1 MVMTL
6 ANAPASAPRAAPAV
20 FSLPRPFAGR
30 VAGTLASWVI
40 HPLEKAAGLQALNR
54 LYRSLPPST
63 TPHEFCAGALEMLG
77 VDVRVAAADLARI
90 PKTGPVMLVA
100 NHPFGAIEGIV
111 LGKLLGDIRPDFKFM
126 ANFLLARIPEMRE
139 ILISVDPFGGR
150 GAGAR
155 NIGPLRQCLSWMR
168 EGGALGVFPSGE
180 VAHLKLGRQ
189 PTVTDPVWN
198 ANIGGL
204 ARRAGAAV
212 VPVYF
217 GGRNPAAFQALGL
230 VHPAL
235 RTAMLPRQLLNKRG
249 TTLELRIGQPIPAE
263 RVAQFS
269 SDAELTEFLRFR
281 TFLLRSRN
289 EPGKPSGALPFLP
302 GKSKQE
308 PVAEADPAELLGE
321 EVKSLPSKRLLTATD
336 DFAVYCVD
344 APEIPLLLREI
355 GRLREITFRGVGE
368 GTGKRLDLDRFD
380 AHYQHLIVWSKKNG
394 ELAGAYRIGKVN
406 RILHRH
412 GVAGLYTHTLFNY
425 SPELLANLGYSF
437 ELGRSFIRPEYQR
450 SFSPLLLLWK
460 GIGQLVARNPE
471 YKNLIGPV
479 SISNDYTAVSRQLL
493 AAYLMDRHQPAALA
507 EGVEARHPLRLAT
520 CGGIDPQAGA
530 RFIGDM
536 DEISALIAGIEH
548 DGKGAPILLR
558 QYLKLGGV
566 ILGLNV
572 DKQFG
577 NCLDGLILVNL
588 AKTEPRLLEK
598 YMGREG
604 AAAFQARHLQ
614 PREMDLR
621 PLTQ

>member
-6 ANAPASAPRAAPAV
+6 ANTAIPRTATPAV

-30 VAGTLASWVI
+30 AAGTVASWVI
-40 HPLEKAAGLQALNR
+40 RPLEKASGLAALDR
-54 LYRSLPPST
+54 LYRSLPT
-63 TPHEFCAGALEMLG
+63 TTTAHEFCTQALAMLDI
-77 VDVRVAAADLARI
+77 DVRVAAADLAHI

-150 GAGAR
+150 SAGAR

-168 EGGALGVFPSGE
+168 QGGVLGVFPAGE
-180 VAHLKLGRQ
+180 VAHLKLGRR

-198 ANIGGL
+198 PNIGGL

-217 GGRNPAAFQALGL
+217 AGRNTATFQALGL
-230 VHPAL
+230 VHPVL
-235 RTAMLPRQLLNKRG
+235 RTALLPRQLLNKRG
-249 TTLELRIGQPIPAE
+249 TTIELRIGQPIPAE
-263 RVAQFS
+263 RVAKFA
-269 SDAELTEFLRFR
+269 SDTELTEYLRFR
-281 TFLLRSRN
+281 TFLLRSRS
-289 EPGKPSGALPFLP
+289 EPEKNGGARPFFP
-302 GKSKQE
+302 GKSKHAA
-308 PVAEADPAELLGE
+308 VAEADPAELLCE
-321 EVKSLPSKRLLTATD
+321 EVKTLPSKCLLTATE
-336 DFAVYCVD
+336 DFAVYCVN

-368 GTGKRLDLDRFD
+368 GTGKQLDLDRFD
-380 AHYQHLIVWSKKNG
+380 AHYQHLLVWSKKNR
-394 ELAGAYRIGKVN
+394 ELVGAYRIGKVN
-406 RILHRH
+406 RILHNH

-493 AAYLMDRHQPAALA
+493 AAYLLDKHQPVALA

-520 CGGIDPQAGA
+520 CGGIDPRVGA
-530 RFIGDM
+530 HFIGDM
-536 DEISALIAGIEH
+536 DEVSALIAGIEH

-577 NCLDGLILVNL
+577 NCLDGLILVDL
-588 AKTEPRLLEK
+588 AKTAPRLLEK
-598 YMGREG
+598 YMEKTG
-604 AAAFQARHLQ
+604 AAAFLAWHRRHERALLY
-614 PREMDLR
+614 PAA
-621 PLTQ
+621 

>member
-6 ANAPASAPRAAPAV
+6 ANPAVQGTTNPAV

-30 VAGTLASWVI
+30 AAGTVASWVI
-40 HPLEKAAGLQALNR
+40 RPLEKASGLQALNR
-54 LYRSLPPST
+54 LYRSLPATT
-63 TPHEFCAGALEMLG
+63 TPHEFCARALEMLEI
-77 VDVRVAAADLARI
+77 DIRVSAEDLARI
-90 PKTGPVMLVA
+90 PQSGPVMLVA

-126 ANFLLARIPEMRE
+126 ANFLLARIPEMRD

-168 EGGALGVFPSGE
+168 QGGALGVFPSGE
-180 VAHLKLGRQ
+180 VAHLKIDRR
-189 PTVTDPVWN
+189 PTVTDPAWN
-198 ANIGGL
+198 PNIGGL

-217 GGRNPAAFQALGL
+217 SGRNTATFQAAGL

-235 RTAMLPRQLLNKRG
+235 RTALLPRQLLNKRG
-249 TTLELRIGQPIPAE
+249 STIELRIGQQVPAE
-263 RVAQFS
+263 RIANFS
-269 SDAELTEFLRFR
+269 SDSELTEYLRFR
-281 TFLLRSRN
+281 TFLLHSRG
-289 EPGKPSGALPFLP
+289 EPEKGGGHPSLLS
-302 GKSKQE
+302 GKSRQE
-308 PVAEADPAELLGE
+308 PVAAADPAELLHE
-321 EVKSLPSKRLLTATD
+321 EVKNLSPKRLMTETD
-336 DFAVYCVD
+336 DFAVYCVN
-344 APEIPLLLREI
+344 AGEIPLLLREI

-380 AHYQHLIVWSKKNG
+380 AHYQHLIVWSKKNR
-394 ELAGAYRIGKVN
+394 ELVGAYRIGKVN
-406 RILHRH
+406 RILHQQ

-437 ELGRSFIRPEYQR
+437 ELGRSFVRPEYQR

-460 GIGQLVARNPE
+460 GIGRLVARNPE

-493 AAYLMDRHQPAALA
+493 AAYLMDKHQPAALA
-507 EGVEARHPLRLAT
+507 EGVAARHPLRLVN
-520 CGGIDPQAGA
+520 CGGIDPRAGA
-530 RFIGDM
+530 HFIGNM

-577 NCLDGLILVNL
+577 NCLDGLILVDL
-588 AKTEPRLLEK
+588 SKTEPRLLEK
-598 YMGREG
+598 YMEKEG
-604 AAAFQARHLQ
+604 AAAFLAWHHRGNHAGLD
-614 PREMDLR
+614 PMA
-621 PLTQ
+621 